1 MSSHYSSTS
10 NLSKTYKSSKR
21 SSRTSTMRTEKLV
34 SVVQESPKAEKIDP
48 STISKKELQMKEYE
62 EEVRKKKLKE
72 QLEEKKYRNISI
84 RISKEENIIC
94 LSIDGSQTSK
104 DAFEIILAECLPYIH
119 NSVLIC
125 PHIYNNTMDEKFNWR
140 YQKANVL
147 EYYKTRLTI
156 SLADYQGYLIIQ
168 DRDPNKMHEIEQS
181 YKIAEMN
188 ECKYFF
194 CGYEGLREQALKPS
208 RIDVGIE
215 YLLGESKIP
224 VFIMKDNK
232 KRGHSH
238 SYNNKGFH
246 WLLVMD
252 KSMND
257 CYRVLDLFLPLID
270 RANDKIYGFTLIPHF
285 AQNDDDVKEIF
296 YEKMKELNFKENEQF
311 QYSSKLYNNSSI
323 NILVDFVNHNSEQF
337 FDFVIFLN
345 NPMKFK
351 TQKQECDTFK
361 YVKLLYANI
370 GFCNYAYI
378 HGYDYKVLSKLPN
391 EIDSRAYLDKINKP
405 ESKEVKEA
413 LNMLLPK
420 ISTESIEQEIERIL
434 TDENK
439 ENIQI
444 NKKEENDKEKEDEEI
459 YSEIF
464 GVNKGNVFERIS
476 PTKPK
481 SDIKKEEFKIE
492 PKNLEKVN
500 RDFKKKKTWAP
511 TSTSNK
517 RVNGVMRAAVE
528 ATKKVNKANYGTNKT
543 SKMNNT
549 IKITKKK

>member
-1 MSSHYSSTS
+1 MSSNYSSTS
-10 NLSKTYKSSKR
+10 NISKTYKSSKR
-21 SSRTSTMRTEKLV
+21 SSRTSTMRTEKLL

-168 DRDPNKMHEIEQS
+168 DRDANKMHEIEQS

-232 KRGHSH
+232 KG
-238 SYNNKGFH
+238 
-246 WLLVMD
+246 
-252 KSMND
+252 
-257 CYRVLDLFLPLID
+257 
-270 RANDKIYGFTLIPHF
+270 
-285 AQNDDDVKEIF
+285 
-296 YEKMKELNFKENEQF
+296 
-311 QYSSKLYNNSSI
+311 
-323 NILVDFVNHNSEQF
+323 
-337 FDFVIFLN
+337 VIVI
-345 NPMKFK
+345 
-351 TQKQECDTFK
+351 T
-361 YVKLLYANI
+361 I
-370 GFCNYAYI
+370 
-378 HGYDYKVLSKLPN
+378 
-391 EIDSRAYLDKINKP
+391 
-405 ESKEVKEA
+405 
-413 LNMLLPK
+413 
-420 ISTESIEQEIERIL
+420 
-434 TDENK
+434 
-439 ENIQI
+439 
-444 NKKEENDKEKEDEEI
+444 
-459 YSEIF
+459 
-464 GVNKGNVFERIS
+464 
-476 PTKPK
+476 
-481 SDIKKEEFKIE
+481 
-492 PKNLEKVN
+492 
-500 RDFKKKKTWAP
+500 RDFT
-511 TSTSNK
+511 
-517 RVNGVMRAAVE
+517 GF
-528 ATKKVNKANYGTNKT
+528 
-543 SKMNNT
+543 
-549 IKITKKK
+549 

>member
-1 MSSHYSSTS
+1 
-10 NLSKTYKSSKR
+10 
-21 SSRTSTMRTEKLV
+21 
-34 SVVQESPKAEKIDP
+34 
-48 STISKKELQMKEYE
+48 
-62 EEVRKKKLKE
+62 
-72 QLEEKKYRNISI
+72 
-84 RISKEENIIC
+84 
-94 LSIDGSQTSK
+94 
-104 DAFEIILAECLPYIH
+104 
-119 NSVLIC
+119 
-125 PHIYNNTMDEKFNWR
+125 
-140 YQKANVL
+140 
-147 EYYKTRLTI
+147 
-156 SLADYQGYLIIQ
+156 
-168 DRDPNKMHEIEQS
+168 
-181 YKIAEMN
+181 
-188 ECKYFF
+188 
-194 CGYEGLREQALKPS
+194 
-208 RIDVGIE
+208 
-215 YLLGESKIP
+215 
-224 VFIMKDNK
+224 
-232 KRGHSH
+232 
-238 SYNNKGFH
+238 
-246 WLLVMD
+246 MD

-270 RANDKIYGFTLIPHF
+270 RANDKIYGFTLMPHF
-285 AQNDDDVKEIF
+285 AQNDDDVKEKF

-311 QYSSKLYNNSSI
+311 QYSSKLYNNSPI

-370 GFCNYAYI
+370 GFCNYAFI

-413 LNMLLPK
+413 LNTLLPK

-444 NKKEENDKEKEDEEI
+444 NKKEEDDKEKEDEEI

-481 SDIKKEEFKIE
+481 SNIKKEEFKIE

-511 TSTSNK
+511 TSTSSK
-517 RVNGVMRAAVE
+517 RVSGVMKAAVE

-543 SKMNNT
+543 SKMNKT
-549 IKITKKK
+549 SKVTKKK

>member
-1 MSSHYSSTS
+1 MSSNYSSTS
-10 NLSKTYKSSKR
+10 NISKTYKSSKR
-21 SSRTSTMRTEKLV
+21 SSRTSTMRTEKLL

-168 DRDPNKMHEIEQS
+168 DRDANKMHEIEQS

-232 KRGHSH
+232 KRGHSN
-238 SYNNKGFH
+238 NNKGFH

-270 RANDKIYGFTLIPHF
+270 RSCDKIYGFTLMPHF
-285 AQNDDDVKEIF
+285 AQNDNDVKEKF

-311 QYSSKLYNNSSI
+311 QYSSKLYNNSPI

-345 NPMKFK
+345 NPMKFR
-351 TQKQECDTFK
+351 TQKQDCDTFK

-391 EIDSRAYLDKINKP
+391 EIDSRTYLDKINKP

-413 LNMLLPK
+413 LNVLLPK
-420 ISTESIEQEIERIL
+420 KSTESIEEQIERIL
-434 TDENK
+434 TEDNK
-439 ENIQI
+439 ENLQI
-444 NKKEENDKEKEDEEI
+444 NQKEEDDKEKEDEEI

-464 GVNKGNVFERIS
+464 GVNKGNVFERVS

-481 SDIKKEEFKIE
+481 SKIKKEEFKIE
-492 PKNLEKVN
+492 PKNLEKIN

-511 TSTSNK
+511 SSTSSK
-517 RVNGVMRAAVE
+517 RASGVIRAAVE

-543 SKMNNT
+543 SKMNKT
-549 IKITKKK
+549 SKVTKKK